1 MKQLI
6 LTFFWLFLF
15 LNIFAQQV
23 VSPDSLDIKTKKSV
37 MEKKQNKS
45 NTNYNWDNDDIY
57 AGKSASDSLYTSDDI
72 KIKNYDSEEE
82 LYRKREHRRDVYD
95 LILNV
100 GLIIFWI
107 FAYY

>member
-15 LNIFAQQV
+15 LNIFAQQA

-37 MEKKQNKS
+37 KEKKQNKS
-45 NTNYNWDNDDIY
+45 TTNYNLDNDDIY
-57 AGKSASDSLYTSDDI
+57 AGKSVSDSLYTSNDN
-72 KIKNYDSEEE
+72 KIKDYDSEEE
-82 LYRKREHRRDVYD
+82 LYRQREHRRDVFD

>member
-1 MKQLI
+1 MKQFILI
-6 LTFFWLFLF
+6 FFWLFLF

-23 VSPDSLDIKTKKSV
+23 PPADSLDTKTKKSV
-37 MEKKQNKS
+37 KEIKQNK
-45 NTNYNWDNDDIY
+45 NYNWGNDDIY
-57 AGKSASDSLYTSDDI
+57 AGKPVSDSLDISNDI
-72 KIKNYDSEEE
+72 KTKDYNSEEE
-82 LYRKREHRRDVYD
+82 LSRKREHRRDVYD